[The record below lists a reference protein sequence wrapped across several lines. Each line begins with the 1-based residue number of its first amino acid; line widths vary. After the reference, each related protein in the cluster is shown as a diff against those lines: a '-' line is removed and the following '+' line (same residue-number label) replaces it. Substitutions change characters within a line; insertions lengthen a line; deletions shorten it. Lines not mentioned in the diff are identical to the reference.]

1 MKKVLSLFLFAVLLL
16 SLTACR
22 KEENKE
28 ANVVVS
34 STVQETTTTTATTA
48 WKQFLIDY
56 DGFVDE
62 YVEIIKKYKE
72 NPADMSILSDYTD
85 MVSKASEW
93 SQKAYTLEED
103 LEVEESLEYSAE
115 LLRILQK
122 ITDATK

>member
-1 MKKVLSLFLFAVLLL
+1 MKKVLSLFLFSVLLL

-28 ANVVVS
+28 ANVVS
-34 STVQETTTTTATTA
+34 STVKETTTTTATNA

-72 NPADMSILSDYTD
+72 NPADMSILSEYTD

-93 SQKAYTLEED
+93 NQKAYTLEED

>member
-1 MKKVLSLFLFAVLLL
+1 MKKVLSLFLFSVLLL

-22 KEENKE
+22 KEKNKE
-28 ANVVVS
+28 ANVVS
-34 STVQETTTTTATTA
+34 STVQETTTTTATNA

-72 NPADMSILSDYTD
+72 NPADMSILSEYTD

>member
-85 MVSKASEW
+85 MVTKASEW

>member
-1 MKKVLSLFLFAVLLL
+1 MKKVLSLFLFSVLLL

-28 ANVVVS
+28 ANVVS
-34 STVQETTTTTATTA
+34 STVKETTTTTATNA

-72 NPADMSILSDYTD
+72 NPADMSILSEYTD
-85 MVSKASEW
+85 MVSKTSEW
-93 SQKAYTLEED
+93 NQKAYTLEED